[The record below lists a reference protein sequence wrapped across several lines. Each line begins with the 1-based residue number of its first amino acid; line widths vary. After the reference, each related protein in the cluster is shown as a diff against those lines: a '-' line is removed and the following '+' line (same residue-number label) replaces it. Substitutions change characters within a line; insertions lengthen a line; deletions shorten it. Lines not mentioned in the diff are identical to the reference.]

1 MGFLSEF
8 KAFAMRGN
16 VIDLAVGVIMGSAF
30 GKIVNS
36 LVTDIVM
43 PPLGYAIN
51 NFDFRNL
58 KIDLTNMRVITEA
71 AKPAAEA
78 AKPAA
83 AGAVQAAAAPPSD
96 VVTINIG
103 NFLQIT
109 IEFIVVALCIFL
121 VIKAMNTLWRK
132 KEEAPKPAE
141 LSTQEKLLVEIRDLM
156 KNQGPARA

>member
-58 KIDLTNMRVITEA
+58 KIDLTHMRVITEA

-78 AKPAA
+78 AKPA
-83 AGAVQAAAAPPSD
+83 VAAAPAAAPASD
-96 VVTINIG
+96 AVTINIG

-156 KNQGPARA
+156 KNQARA